1 MFFLTKNW
9 AVKNQI
15 DVYWIYTE
23 TGHGKGPMDGVGSG
37 IKKTIKDTISYNP
50 DAAIQNTDDLL
61 DYLPEMKNL
70 IISTYKEK
78 YVKKVSSLIPSQ
90 EKLSISSQG
99 FGISKIHEIY
109 FSKIDD
115 QSIKWKKQA
124 SDDKYS
130 SATMK
135 IKGPIQKP

>member
-1 MFFLTKNW
+1 M
-9 AVKNQI
+9 
-15 DVYWIYTE
+15 E
-23 TGHGKGPMDGVGSG
+23 
-37 IKKTIKDTISYNP
+37 
-50 DAAIQNTDDLL
+50 
-61 DYLPEMKNL
+61 NL

-99 FGISKIHEIY
+99 FDISKKHEIY

-115 QSIKWKKQA
+115 QSIKWKKQS

-130 SATMK
+130 SATIK
-135 IKGPIQKP
+135 IKGPIQKLWV